1 MSIKKQ
7 AQVFQRQG
15 LVYFTGTMTE
25 VENQTQ
31 GRKPKKEIL
40 PPSGYQNF
48 TPSSWTSKHILSS
61 HNTIVLLMGTKN
73 QNLLLIDWDLKDW
86 NIESQTFE
94 INLDRLEAYNDMVE
108 KLGGEI
114 STYTETTGNGGVHWI
129 YKYDPVKIGYVIKQQ
144 EGFIYNGVKC
154 GDIKGENGL
163 CYCAPSSYMGLDGS
177 VKDRQ

>member
-7 AQVFQRQG
+7 AHIFQRQD

-31 GRKPKKEIL
+31 GGKPKKEIL

-61 HNTIVLLMGTKN
+61 HNTIVLPNGNKY

-86 NIESQTFE
+86 VEYRESDIWDKPRSVRGIQRYGREVGGRDIYIYRNNGERRGT
-94 INLDRLEAYNDMVE
+94 LDIQIR
-108 KLGGEI
+108 
-114 STYTETTGNGGVHWI
+114 
-129 YKYDPVKIGYVIKQQ
+129 P
-144 EGFIYNGVKC
+144 
-154 GDIKGENGL
+154 
-163 CYCAPSSYMGLDGS
+163 
-177 VKDRQ
+177 R

>member
-1 MSIKKQ
+1 MVIKKQ
-7 AQVFQRQG
+7 AQKFQQQG

-25 VENQTQ
+25 VKNQIQ
-31 GRKPKKEIL
+31 GGKPKKEIL

-73 QNLLLIDWDLKDW
+73 QNSLLIDWDLKDW
-86 NIESQTFE
+86 NTESQTFE

-129 YKYDPVKIGYVIKQQ
+129 YKYDPVKLGYIIKQQ
-144 EGFIYNGVKC
+144 EGFVYNGVKC
-154 GDIKGENGL
+154 GDIK
-163 CYCAPSSYMGLDGS
+163 
-177 VKDRQ
+177 

>member
-15 LVYFTGTMTE
+15 LVYFMGTTAE
-25 VENQTQ
+25 VENQTH
-31 GRKPKKEIL
+31 GGKPKKDIL

-48 TPSSWTSKHILSS
+48 TPSTWTIKHIMST

-86 NIESQTFE
+86 NTESQTFE
-94 INLDRLEAYNDMVE
+94 LNLDRLEAYNDMVE

-114 STYTETTGNGGVHWI
+114 ST
-129 YKYDPVKIGYVIKQQ
+129 
-144 EGFIYNGVKC
+144 
-154 GDIKGENGL
+154 
-163 CYCAPSSYMGLDGS
+163 
-177 VKDRQ
+177 